1 MPCVNLSSAD
11 MSSVYLLRYSRNP
24 NVFEG
29 LRGFVN
35 LLSEVVSKGDR
46 VAVKLHMGEL
56 GNPHYLRPTLVRR
69 VVDLVKE
76 LGGRPFVTDTT
87 TLYPLGR
94 FTEKAYLE
102 TAAHNG
108 FTRDT
113 MGAPVVIADGSGY
126 GAVVEKPA
134 KLVSGCDLR
143 GVEVAGAVA
152 EADCMVVLT
161 HFKGHILTG
170 FGGALKNVG
179 MGCVTKRSK
188 SDQHV
193 VNRPVLDGGLCTG
206 CGKCVQSCVYGAL
219 KMEGGKPVMD
229 LEKCVSCNMC
239 RIACPNGAWRLPE
252 GSKERLQ
259 VYVAHAASAVSR
271 VLEGRVVYVNFVQDV
286 TLLCDCRPSGSP
298 RVVEDVGV
306 AASLDPVAVDKA
318 SMDLVDGSELLGEFR
333 RFAGVRDVLGSI
345 HGVDSTV
352 QLRTAEKIGLG
363 STDYT
368 LIDV

>member
-1 MPCVNLSSAD
+1 
-11 MSSVYLLRYSRNP
+11 MSSVYLLRYSKNP

-35 LLSEVVSKGDR
+35 LLSEVISKGDR

-56 GNPHYLRPTLVRR
+56 GNPHYLRPALVRR

-76 LGGRPFVTDTT
+76 LGGKPFVTDTT

-94 FTEKAYLE
+94 FTEKGYLE
-102 TAAHNG
+102 TAAYNG
-108 FTRDT
+108 FTRET
-113 MGAPVVIADGSGY
+113 VNAPVVIADGAGY
-126 GAVVEKPA
+126 EAVLERPA
-134 KLVSGCDLR
+134 RTVMGCQLR
-143 GVEVAGAVA
+143 EVEVAGAVA

-161 HFKGHILTG
+161 HFKGHLLTG

-179 MGCVTKRSK
+179 MGCVTKKSK

-193 VNRPVLDGGLCTG
+193 VNRPILDESLCTG

-219 KMEGGKPVMD
+219 KMKGGKPTMD

-239 RIACPNGAWRLPE
+239 RITCPNEAWKLPE
-252 GSKERLQ
+252 GSKEKLQ

-271 VLEGRVVYVNFVQDV
+271 ALEGRVVYVNFIQDV
-286 TLLCDCRPSGSP
+286 TALCDCRPSGSP

-318 SMDLVDGSELLGEFR
+318 SMDLVDSSELLGEFR
-333 RFAGVRDVLGSI
+333 RFKGRRDVLGSI
-345 HGVDSTV
+345 HGVDGTV
-352 QLRTAEKIGLG
+352 QLRAAERVGLG
-363 STDYT
+363 VMKYEVVEVSFP
-368 LIDV
+368 

>member
-1 MPCVNLSSAD
+1 
-11 MSSVYLLRYSRNP
+11 VYLLRYSKNP

-29 LRGFVN
+29 LKGFMN
-35 LLSEVVSKGDR
+35 LLSEVISKGDR

-56 GNPHYLRPTLVRR
+56 GNPHYLRPALVRR

-76 LGGRPFVTDTT
+76 LGGKPFVTDTT

-108 FTRDT
+108 FTQET
-113 MGAPVVIADGSGY
+113 MGAPVVIADGSTY
-126 GAVVEKPA
+126 EAVDEKPA
-134 KLVSGCDLR
+134 NLVSGCSLR
-143 GVEVAGAVA
+143 EVEVAGAIA
-152 EADCMVVLT
+152 EADCMVALT
-161 HFKGHILTG
+161 HFKGHLLTG

-179 MGCVTKRSK
+179 MGCVTKKSK

-193 VNRPVLDGGLCTG
+193 VNRPILDESLCTG

-219 KMEGGKPVMD
+219 KMKGGKPTMD

-239 RIACPNGAWRLPE
+239 RITCPNEAWKLPE
-252 GSKERLQ
+252 GSKEKLQ

-271 VLEGRVVYVNFVQDV
+271 ALEGRVVYVNFIQDI
-286 TLLCDCRPSGSP
+286 TALCDCRPSGSP
-298 RVVEDVGV
+298 RVAEDIGV

-318 SMDLVDGSELLGEFR
+318 SMDLVDSSELLGEFR
-333 RFAGVRDVLGSI
+333 KFAGLRDVLGNL

-352 QLRTAEKIGLG
+352 QLKTAEKVGLG

-368 LIDV
+368 LIEV